1 MSEIDYQLNKASDLY
16 FYKLGQGAPILLV
29 HGNGF
34 DGLVWSKTAKELSKY
49 YTVYVIDRSGF
60 GKSESKIIN
69 TKNYNNLQAHD
80 LQFFIV
86 TEIKEPTIIVAWSSG
101 ALLAFK
107 VAINDSNRFVKHLIS
122 FEAPYL
128 TSSNSDFKAI
138 FEFIKIIGFQLVGNK
153 IKAAEKFLRLVLQ
166 KTNSSNSFDD
176 LDESMQE
183 NFKRNTNSTLAE
195 IKTRTGEDLDVQKLK
210 NLNLQIDFIKSELSP
225 PFIQAANE
233 RLATLFPKAKWAE
246 IKNAGHFALYEK
258 PVEFSKLIHT
268 LIN

>member
-1 MSEIDYQLNKASDLY
+1 
-16 FYKLGQGAPILLV
+16 
-29 HGNGF
+29 
-34 DGLVWSKTAKELSKY
+34 
-49 YTVYVIDRSGF
+49 
-60 GKSESKIIN
+60 
-69 TKNYNNLQAHD
+69 
-80 LQFFIV
+80 
-86 TEIKEPTIIVAWSSG
+86 VAWSSG

-107 VAINDSNRFVKHLIS
+107 AAINDSNRFIKQLIS

-138 FEFIKIIGFQLVGNK
+138 FEFIKIIGFQLIGNK
-153 IKAAEKFLRLVLQ
+153 MKGAEKFLRLVLQ
-166 KTNSSNSFDD
+166 KTNSGNSFDD
-176 LDESMQE
+176 LDTAMQD
-183 NFKRNTNSTLAE
+183 NFKQNAASTLAE
-195 IKTRTGEDLDVQKLK
+195 IRTRTGEDLDVNQLK
-210 NLNLQIDFIKSELSP
+210 SLIIPIDFIKSELSP